1 MLVVAG
7 LGVSFFLPMA
17 LLLFFV
23 PLRQVLWGFDD
34 QPIGDVL
41 FWLVVGIVAAIA
53 LFTLTCSLS
62 RDGQRR
68 TARNL
73 LVAVAVFELMARPSG
88 ILMTHYVERVNVHG
102 ILNSG
107 PE

>member
-7 LGVSFFLPMA
+7 LGVSLFLPMA

-53 LFTLTCSLS
+53 LFILTCLWS
-62 RDGQRR
+62 RDDQRR

-73 LVAVAVFELMARPSG
+73 LVAVAVFELMARPCG
-88 ILMTHYVERVNVHG
+88 VLMTHYVERVNVRG